1 MNHTNL
7 VIDVEAIMAE
17 RESPRH
23 ECCIYRVPY
32 HVRKLNVEAYIPNVV
47 SIGPLHHY
55 DKRLQNMERCKR
67 VYFKQFVARTKINLE
82 DLIGSL
88 DETEPTLRLSYSENL
103 EMNKEELVK
112 VILVDACFI
121 VELFWKFFYAEWTDY
136 DLDTVL
142 KPWLSTNIRLDL
154 LLLENQVPFFLLEKV
169 YNLAS
174 TRPQGHIPSFLELSI
189 KYFDYYNTQEL
200 EPNFTISHF
209 TDLLRTFNLQPSTTL
224 PGRAKENISHIQSA
238 TELLE
243 AGVTFQVNHTS
254 KWKLDLHFEEG
265 CLRIPEIE
273 IVDTTEILYL
283 NMVAL
288 EQCHYP
294 YSSYITDY
302 IGVMDF
308 LINTK
313 NDVDI
318 LVQKKIV
325 INRLGDNDAV
335 AKLFNSLLKNVTIV
349 STNSLYFDLQT
360 GLDAF
365 CKKWWRKGKVTLKRD
380 YCNNTWR
387 TLATIGAIVILFLT
401 FVQTV
406 TSVWQVVTSQNDKN
420 V

>member
-1 MNHTNL
+1 
-7 VIDVEAIMAE
+7 
-17 RESPRH
+17 
-23 ECCIYRVPY
+23 
-32 HVRKLNVEAYIPNVV
+32 
-47 SIGPLHHY
+47 
-55 DKRLQNMERCKR
+55 
-67 VYFKQFVARTKINLE
+67 
-82 DLIGSL
+82 
-88 DETEPTLRLSYSENL
+88 
-103 EMNKEELVK
+103 MNKEKLVK

-121 VELFWKFFYAEWTDY
+121 VELFWRFFYTDWTDY

-174 TRPQGHIPSFLELSI
+174 APPQGHIHSFLELSI
-189 KYFDYYNTQEL
+189 KCFDYYNTQEL
-200 EPNFTISHF
+200 KPNFTVSHF
-209 TDLLRTFNLQPSTTL
+209 TDLLRTFNLQPSNKL
-224 PGRAKENISHIQSA
+224 PERTYQNISRIQSA

-243 AGVTFQVNHTS
+243 AGVTFQVNHRS
-254 KWKLDLHFEEG
+254 KCKLGLHFSRG

-273 IVDTTEILYL
+273 IVDTTELLYL

-302 IGVMDF
+302 ISVMDF
-308 LINTK
+308 LVNTK

-325 INRLGDNDAV
+325 VNRLGDNDAV

-349 STNSLYFDLQT
+349 STNSLYFDLHT

-365 CKKWWRKGKVTLKRD
+365 CRNWCANGKQL
-380 YCNNTWR
+380 
-387 TLATIGAIVILFLT
+387 
-401 FVQTV
+401 
-406 TSVWQVVTSQNDKN
+406 
-420 V
+420 